1 MTYTH
6 KRDHSFPFKVLTMW
20 NNSVRL
26 NYKGPLY
33 FRILKIQDKGT
44 TKKKD
49 QKNVNIDTNIKS
61 KY

>member
-1 MTYTH
+1 
-6 KRDHSFPFKVLTMW
+6 MW

-61 KY
+61 KC